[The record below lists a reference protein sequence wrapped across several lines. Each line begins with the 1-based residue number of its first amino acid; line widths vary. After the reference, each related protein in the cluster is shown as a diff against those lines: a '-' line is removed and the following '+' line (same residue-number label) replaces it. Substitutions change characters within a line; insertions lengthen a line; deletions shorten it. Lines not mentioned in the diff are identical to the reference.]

1 MKIPVER
8 LGEIAEWLRS
18 VEEGDLRMAYIT
30 EDHFKSFNSSNT
42 RQNARYRK
50 EGVDIWLMHRMNKAQ
65 NRVVVRAMTAGERKA
80 MKSDIRLKKKYEKEL
95 PIGFFDKEDHW
106 EIDTWH
112 ELPEEQ

>member
-8 LGEIAEWLRS
+8 LGEIAEWLRG

-30 EDHFKSFNSSNT
+30 DDHFNSFNSSIT

-50 EGVDIWLMHRMNKAQ
+50 EGVDLWLKHWMNKKQ
-65 NRVVVRAMTAGERKA
+65 KRVIVRAMKASERQA
-80 MKSDIRLKKKYEKEL
+80 MKSDIRLKHKYEKEL
-95 PIGFFDKEDHW
+95 PNSFFDKEEHW

-112 ELPEEQ
+112 ELPED